1 MKSIINILKGK
12 FNKKQMASFAGV
24 KLQELDVSLDHLSNL
39 GYLKYEK
46 IRGGKYQFVLYP
58 EPIREIQLTK

>member
-1 MKSIINILKGK
+1 VIKINILKGRLTK
-12 FNKKQMASFAGV
+12 NEISRFVGV
-24 KLQELDVSLDHLSNL
+24 EEKDIEKSLDHLSYL
-39 GYLKYEK
+39 GFLKYEK